1 MLCCIHNMK
10 NNLILLVSITS
21 LLISCVNSETSKS
34 RKVDESKANQ
44 KEPYKGNGAPN
55 PVTDPNS
62 YEYDEKAL
70 EELISYNGI
79 EYFEQVIQDGF
90 DIQELR
96 VDKKGNFY
104 VSQFGCDQTK
114 EQIID
119 FVERGNNGHGTFSNR
134 YTLKGK
140 IIGITYYGPII
151 EGGRR
156 TGRQPFMGDEIYIQL
171 TNVLYTHEYCVKQHF
186 WNDDSK
192 TVQDYVDESFT
203 VHSREE
209 ELKYHHEKGEDN
221 IIIDSDGSEVCYFSV
236 NRGKPT
242 GFSTENGSV
251 PFRSMSGYNKD
262 YYRCF

>member
-1 MLCCIHNMK
+1 M
-10 NNLILLVSITS
+10 S

-44 KEPYKGNGAPN
+44 KEPYKGNGAPSR
-55 PVTDPNS
+55 TDPNS
-62 YEYDEKAL
+62 YEYDEIAL
-70 EELISYNGI
+70 EELISYSGI
-79 EYFEQVIQDGF
+79 EYFEQVKQDGF

-104 VSQFGCDQTK
+104 VSQFGSDQTK

-119 FVERGNNGHGTFSNR
+119 FLEGGNNGHHTFSNR

-151 EGGRR
+151 ENGKKS
-156 TGRQPFMGDEIYIQL
+156 RQFFMGDKIYIQL
-171 TNVLYTHEYCVKQHF
+171 SNVLYTHEFCVKRHF

-192 TVQDYVDESFT
+192 TVQDSVDESFT

-251 PFRSMSGYNKD
+251 PFRRMSGYNKD